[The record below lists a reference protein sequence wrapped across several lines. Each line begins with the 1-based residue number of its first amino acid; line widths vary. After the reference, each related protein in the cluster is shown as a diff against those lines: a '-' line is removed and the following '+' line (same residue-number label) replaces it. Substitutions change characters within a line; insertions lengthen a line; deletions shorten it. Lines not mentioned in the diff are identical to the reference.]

1 MNIFIENINTFE
13 KRNKV
18 NEKQWRTIYEVIEE
32 DYFEESGIFPDDFIK
47 LCKDNANES
56 QFVPLEVQNNIN
68 IMATEQ
74 GLYAQVVML
83 RRKYL
88 KFIAENN
95 NKNEAKFK
103 FQGHS
108 ARSQRWFDLD
118 FDCIGVN
125 FSTREPNVYKKL
137 FQIHDD
143 TQDTSTFKLFQ
154 VPIGN

>member
-1 MNIFIENINTFE
+1 
-13 KRNKV
+13 
-18 NEKQWRTIYEVIEE
+18 
-32 DYFEESGIFPDDFIK
+32 
-47 LCKDNANES
+47 
-56 QFVPLEVQNNIN
+56 
-68 IMATEQ
+68 MATEQ
-74 GLYAQVVML
+74 LLYEQVVIIS
-83 RRKYL
+83 RKDL

-103 FQGHS
+103 FQGQS

-143 TQDTSTFKLFQ
+143 TQDTNTFKLFQ